1 MLTLTF
7 NNDSFSRQSSMRS
20 FPTHRLSRI
29 LAAAV
34 ILAAGAAALPAYAA
48 QYWTSGSVLGSF
60 FATSKHVGN
69 KAFTLSD
76 ADASAIAAKLGAPS
90 VAKDWHI
97 YIADTDG
104 KRDGYA
110 IVLDKTRGLHEDID
124 FAVQFDLGGAVKR
137 VEIMEYREAYG
148 EEIRSERFRK
158 QFAGKT
164 AKDAITAGT
173 DIDIV
178 SGASISSRS
187 IALGVKRDA
196 LVLDAALK
204 SGAL

>member
-1 MLTLTF
+1 MLTLNF
-7 NNDSFSRQSSMRS
+7 NNDRLSRPLSMSSLPR
-20 FPTHRLSRI
+20 HRLGRI
-29 LAAAV
+29 LAAALL
-34 ILAAGAAALPAYAA
+34 LAAGAAALPAYAA

-69 KAFTLSD
+69 RAFSLSD
-76 ADASAIAAKLGAPS
+76 ADAASIAAKLGAAS
-90 VAKDWHI
+90 VARDWHI

-110 IVLDKTRGLHEDID
+110 IVLDRQRGLHEDID
-124 FAVQFDLGGAVKR
+124 FAVQFDLAGAVKR

-164 AKDAITAGT
+164 AKDAITAGQ

-178 SGASISSRS
+178 SGASISSKA

-196 LVLDAALK
+196 LVLDAALR

>member
-1 MLTLTF
+1 MKPI
-7 NNDSFSRQSSMRS
+7 SSRR
-20 FPTHRLSRI
+20 HSRI

-34 ILAAGAAALPAYAA
+34 LLAAGAAALPAYAA

-60 FATSKHVGN
+60 FATSKHVGH
-69 KAFTLSD
+69 KAFSLSD
-76 ADASAIAAKLGAPS
+76 GDAAAIAAKIGAPT

-97 YIADTDG
+97 YVADTDG

-110 IVLDKTRGLHEDID
+110 IVLDKERGLHEDID

-148 EEIRSERFRK
+148 DEVRSERFRK

-164 AKDAITAGT
+164 AKDAITAGK

-187 IALGVKRDA
+187 VALGVRRDT
-196 LVLDAALK
+196 LVLEAALK